1 MKTTTSGILLID
13 KSAGMTSRHVGN
25 VISKQLGIKKVGH
38 LGTLD
43 PFATG
48 LLIIA
53 LGEGTKVLP
62 FLEEDRK
69 TYVATLKFGLLTSS
83 LDPEGEV
90 IEEVDV
96 KTFTTAQI
104 NEVLHDFIG
113 EIIQTP
119 PLTSAIKVDGKRMY
133 EYAHA
138 GLDFAVPSRSV
149 TVYNMRIID
158 YIHPFLSLE
167 IEVGKGTY
175 IRTLGN
181 DIAKKLGTVAT
192 TISLRRILQS
202 GYNVANAVTLEDL
215 SHDDVISVSEA
226 LHMFPIV
233 QGDDRVVRLV
243 NNGQEVSLNASAE
256 IIQLHDD
263 YGILVALCRQI
274 NGKYR
279 SIRGFN
285 L

>member
-13 KSAGMTSRHVGN
+13 KSAGMTSRHLGN

-62 FLEEDRK
+62 FLEDDRK
-69 TYVATLKFGLLTSS
+69 TYVATLKFGLLTST

-90 IEEVDV
+90 LQEETVPA
-96 KTFTTAQI
+96 FTMPQI
-104 NEVLHDFIG
+104 NEVLTTFLG
-113 EIIQTP
+113 EIVQVP

-138 GLDFAVPSRSV
+138 GLDFDVPARNV
-149 TVYNMRIID
+149 MIYNIRIVD

-175 IRTLGN
+175 IRTLLN

-192 TISLRRILQS
+192 TISLRRTKQS
-202 GYNVANAVTLEDL
+202 GYEVTSAVSLEEL
-215 SHDDVISVSEA
+215 TSDDIISVSDA

-233 QGDDRVVRLV
+233 KGDDRVVRQI
-243 NNGQEVSLNASAE
+243 NNGQEVSLNARGD
-256 IIQLHDD
+256 IIQLHDE
-263 YGILVALCRQI
+263 YGVLVALCRQ
-274 NGKYR
+274 NDGRYR